1 MKNKFSSHFY
11 IVNFQLQ
18 QKIPAATLQNSKKKK
33 KINNYSFSPI
43 NCELWKVFESMQK
56 VLELTHEQWKGRKLN
71 GELFVL
77 KIWTWSIGLDSV
89 FLFFH
94 CTHNITRM
102 QLLRRFCATEAIDG
116 FCYVASTNT
125 MHGEATPF
133 GNRIGYEC
141 NWVQINY
148 IKKKS
153 RLKKGSI
160 PKDFLLPSKNRDVVM
175 QRKTRASIKLR
186 SLSKNFFSLMLYL
199 AF

>member
-1 MKNKFSSHFY
+1 
-11 IVNFQLQ
+11 
-18 QKIPAATLQNSKKKK
+18 
-33 KINNYSFSPI
+33 
-43 NCELWKVFESMQK
+43 
-56 VLELTHEQWKGRKLN
+56 
-71 GELFVL
+71 
-77 KIWTWSIGLDSV
+77 
-89 FLFFH
+89 
-94 CTHNITRM
+94 M

-186 SLSKNFFSLMLYL
+186 SLKTFSPSCSISLSNHETSGI
-199 AF
+199 